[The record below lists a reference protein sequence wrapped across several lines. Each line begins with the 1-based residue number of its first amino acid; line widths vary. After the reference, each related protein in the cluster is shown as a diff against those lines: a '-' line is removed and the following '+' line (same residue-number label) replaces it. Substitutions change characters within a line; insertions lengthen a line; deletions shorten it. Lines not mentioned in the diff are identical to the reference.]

1 MKQVK
6 AEIVSDFYIGTTDM
20 LATEQMQP
28 RTPFSIKKFINLD
41 QDLNFVGK
49 WKEYINPQHKNT
61 VQFNEKR
68 NLVNYLISI
77 TDSIHTSLNNDE
89 PIFVCCHSCNQLA
102 PLVAVAFLLRYGKLS
117 FKNAMRS
124 VISKLPDSPFQP
136 SIEHMDI
143 LKTFL

>member
-20 LATEQMQP
+20 LLSEKMQP
-28 RTPFSIKKFINLD
+28 KSPNSIKKFINLE

-49 WKEYINPQHKNT
+49 WKEYTNPQHKNT

-68 NLVNYLISI
+68 NLITYQISI
-77 TDSIHTSLNNDE
+77 TDTIHSSLLNDE
-89 PIFVCCHSCNQLA
+89 SIFICCNTCNQLS
-102 PLVAVAFLLRYGKLS
+102 PLVAIAFLLRYGNLN
-117 FKNAMRS
+117 FKNALRS
-124 VISKLPDSPFQP
+124 VISKLPQSPFQP

>member
-6 AEIVSDFYIGTTDM
+6 TEIVSDFYIGTTDM
-20 LATEQMQP
+20 LISEQMQP
-28 RTPFSIKKFINLD
+28 KTQFSIKKFINLE

-49 WKEYINPQHKNT
+49 WKEYTNPQHKNT

-68 NLVNYLISI
+68 NLINYLISI
-77 TDSIHTSLNNDE
+77 TDTIHTSLNNDE
-89 PIFVCCHSCNQLA
+89 SIFVCCHSCNQLA

-117 FKNAMRS
+117 FRNAMRS
-124 VISKLPDSPFQP
+124 VISKLPQSPFQP